1 MNADR
6 YYRALCVLFGLVAH
20 CALMSAAH
28 WLMTDW
34 LIACC
39 HLLMQV
45 NDWTLSWLAVAAR
58 GGLTVVVMIGLSR
71 LIIRLWK
78 TWRFAASLTAST
90 VRPSPRLA
98 CLIADLGLSPHV
110 RVLAA
115 AAPLAFCAGLLRP
128 RIYLST
134 GLLNTLDDRELQAV
148 LLHEDHHRRH
158 RDPLR
163 TLLVDG
169 LGLTLFFLPI
179 AGELRSLF
187 IVSAELEADR
197 YAAHRA
203 GRPSL
208 AGALYKLLSHPL
220 AARFPQTVG
229 LSGLSLAE
237 AHHLRL
243 AELLG
248 DSTPP
253 HHFSPRSLLVSGII
267 LLMACLLASSPLA

>member
-1 MNADR
+1 
-6 YYRALCVLFGLVAH
+6 
-20 CALMSAAH
+20 MSAAH
-28 WLMTDW
+28 WLMRDW
-34 LIACC
+34 LVACC

-45 NDWTLSWLAVAAR
+45 SDHALSWLIVVGRGSLAVI
-58 GGLTVVVMIGLSR
+58 LIIGLSR

-78 TWRFAASLTAST
+78 TRRFVACLTAST
-90 VRPSPRLA
+90 VLPSPRLA
-98 CLIADLGLSPHV
+98 RLTADLGLSPHV
-110 RVLAA
+110 GVLEAE
-115 AAPLAFCAGLLRP
+115 APLAFCVGLFRP

-134 GLLNTLDDRELQAV
+134 SLVDALDERELKAV

-163 TLLVDG
+163 TLLVDI

-187 IVSAELEADR
+187 TVSAELEADR
-197 YAAHRA
+197 YAAYRA

-220 AARFPQTVG
+220 AVRLPQTVG
-229 LSGLSLAE
+229 LNGLSLAE

-243 AELLG
+243 AQLLG
-248 DSTPP
+248 DPTPP
-253 HHFSPRSLLVSGII
+253 QHFSPRSLLASGII
-267 LLMACLLASSPLA
+267 LLVGCLLASGPLA